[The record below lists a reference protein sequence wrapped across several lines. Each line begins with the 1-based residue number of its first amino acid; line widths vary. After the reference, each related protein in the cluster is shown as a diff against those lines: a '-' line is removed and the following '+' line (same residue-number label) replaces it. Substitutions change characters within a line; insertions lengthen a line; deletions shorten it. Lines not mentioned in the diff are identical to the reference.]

1 MSAPLS
7 RKRTKNRAE
16 GVDKRRLQ
24 IAKRKM
30 EGVRVEADLGAD
42 GEVGD
47 KASDGGEDDG
57 VVDEG
62 LKRGDEAWAEV
73 VEVLDPRY

>member
-7 RKRTKNRAE
+7 RKRVKNRTE

-24 IAKRKM
+24 ITKRKI
-30 EGVRVEADLGAD
+30 EGVWVEADFGAE

-62 LKRGDEAWAEV
+62 PEWGDEARAEV